1 MADLLVELI
10 ENFVSGAGTTL
21 NSLLSNMFYL
31 VFYIERELA
40 GITLA
45 ENGQL
50 FDINIIFQTVFNFAL
65 IVLIFLF
72 IKKRD

>member
-40 GITLA
+40 GITLS